1 MAVQG
6 NDQLTTADT
15 ALLVSYKQ
23 SPGSLLLSV
32 SKIIVVPGSES
43 KSWVRQTSRLL
54 GAGGRTQFGK
64 K

>member
-6 NDQLTTADT
+6 DDQVTTADT

-23 SPGSLLLSV
+23 SAGSLLLSISGILDV
-32 SKIIVVPGSES
+32 SET